1 VVIYGNILIGD
12 FMVYLDYSATT
23 QPADE
28 VLESFVEASKRFIG
42 NPNSLHKLGV
52 EASDMINKASEQIGE
67 LIGAKTN
74 EIIYT
79 SSASESNNLA
89 IKGVALKYKN
99 RGNHIIITSMEHPSV
114 YETVKFLGANG
125 FKVSVVSLDEYGRVD
140 LNSLKKLI
148 TDKTILVSV
157 CAVSSEVGII
167 QPIEE
172 IGVLLK
178 KHPKCFFHVDATQAI
193 GKINIDYENV
203 DLISFSPH
211 KFYGMKGIGVLVK
224 RTKIELEPT
233 IHGGK
238 STTKYRSGTPALPL
252 IVSTAKALR
261 LALTNVDKK
270 YKMIEMN
277 NIYLKSKLSKYADV
291 LINSNNNSIPHIL
304 NISVANIKPET
315 LLHAL
320 EEQYIF
326 ISTQTAC
333 SGSKESK
340 EVMAMYND
348 KPRALS
354 TLRISVSYLTTNEEV
369 EKFLLAFDMVYKRL
383 VNLK

>member
-1 VVIYGNILIGD
+1 
-12 FMVYLDYSATT
+12 MVYLDYSATT